1 MHYQITER
9 SSKYEPKYPN
19 EIRKYR
25 IAAGLSQQQLG
36 VSLGRSSKAVS
47 CWERGLTFPSRGIVL
62 RLAKRL
68 NTLVESLYYDLYA
81 ADQFFEDDGEEAA

>member
-1 MHYQITER
+1 MHYQITQRDSIHESR
-9 SSKYEPKYPN
+9 YPN

-25 IAAGLSQQQLG
+25 IQAGLSQRQLG
-36 VSLGRSSKAVS
+36 ASLGRGSDAVS
-47 CWERGLTFPSRGIVL
+47 CWERGLTFPSGGLVL

-81 ADQFFEDDGEEAA
+81 ADRFFEQGQDE